1 MEVIKSPK
9 YIIKGDKHTF
19 NTQQQ
24 SGIRDQ
30 LRPQKDFSEILKR
43 EARPS
48 ILDKES
54 NPNNYADNFESLT
67 FENKA
72 ELFDHASE

>member
-1 MEVIKSPK
+1 M
-9 YIIKGDKHTF
+9 KGDKHTF

-24 SGIRDQ
+24 SAKRDQ

-48 ILDKES
+48 ILDKDS
-54 NPNNYADNFESLT
+54 NPNNYGDNFDSLT